1 METCKE
7 WPWNSEDTWPPSYM
21 DDVKSGFLEKWHSNE
36 QAEVGQMK
44 YGKNLFQ
51 AEGAEGKRQGELRKP
66 S

>member
-1 METCKE
+1 
-7 WPWNSEDTWPPSYM
+7 M

-66 S
+66 SWLIPRSWNNKLGYEAEAK